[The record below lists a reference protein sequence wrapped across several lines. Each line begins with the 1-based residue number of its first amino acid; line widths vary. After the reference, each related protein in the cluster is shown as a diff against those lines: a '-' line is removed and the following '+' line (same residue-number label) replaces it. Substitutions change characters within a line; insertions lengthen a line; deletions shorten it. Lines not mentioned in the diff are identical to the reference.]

1 MDPINFDQIARH
13 CVYINLDIRTDRR
26 AHVESQLSSIGIH
39 NPTRFSAVHLQSGA
53 IGCSMSH
60 LKCLIN
66 AKNHGWPCIMI
77 AEDDITF
84 TNPTFFSSQL
94 SRCLEN
100 TRGKWDVI
108 LLAGNNYNPYETMD
122 STCIRV
128 SNCQTTT
135 GYVVQ
140 NHYYDALINNIREG
154 MSKLIREES
163 INNSNCNNWL
173 IRDTHIYTIDRY
185 WFSLQRRD
193 VWLLIIPLSVI
204 QLDNYSNVERRH
216 TNYKQVMLTLSKQ
229 PYWK

>member
-1 MDPINFDQIARH
+1 MDPINFDKIAKH

-26 AHVESQLSSIGIH
+26 AYVESQLAGIGIH
-39 NPTRFSAVHLQSGA
+39 TPIRFSAVHLQSGA

-77 AEDDITF
+77 VEDDITF
-84 TNPTFFSSQL
+84 TNPTLFSSQL
-94 SRCLEN
+94 SRCLA
-100 TRGKWDVI
+100 TTKGKWDVI
-108 LLAGNNYNPYETMD
+108 LLAGNNYCPYESVD
-122 STCIRV
+122 DTCIRV

-140 NHYYDALINNIREG
+140 SHYYDALINNVREG
-154 MSKLIREES
+154 MSKLIREET
-163 INNSNCNNWL
+163 INVNSWL
-173 IRDTHIYTIDRY
+173 IRDAHAYTIDRY